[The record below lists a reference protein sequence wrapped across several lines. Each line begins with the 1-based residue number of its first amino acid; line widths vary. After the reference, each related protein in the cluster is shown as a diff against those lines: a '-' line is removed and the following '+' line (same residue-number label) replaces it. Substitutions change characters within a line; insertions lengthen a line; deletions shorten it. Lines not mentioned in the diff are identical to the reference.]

1 MKIGTREIGYDQP
14 VFVVAEISCNHAGSE
29 QLAHQL
35 IRAADRAGADA
46 VKFQCYTP
54 DELAPQSDHPAYI
67 LPDGPWA
74 GRNLHDL
81 YVQARTPFAWFTG
94 LIHEAEDHGMH
105 WFASVFGR
113 DSLAFMESL
122 DCPAYKIASA
132 EVTDLALVRAIA
144 ATGKPVILSDG
155 MATDDQV
162 EAAWDVIPADLV
174 ELRCVSDYPA
184 DPRSYSIDRDTE
196 YLWGLSD
203 HTTGNDVAIAA
214 VALGACVVEKHLMLD
229 PEGYGCDCKPELL
242 EGRHDSMCPYIAP
255 LDVDHSV
262 TEAQFFRY
270 VRAIRATEAMLSN
283 PERKISGSAW
293 RRRWVYARGLPA
305 GHVLEAS
312 DVRTARCAEGRE
324 ADTAIPVGWTLSADV
339 RAGDPVLA

>member
-229 PEGYGCDCKPELL
+229 SRDYVTP
-242 EGRHDSMCPYIAP
+242 P
-255 LDVDHSV
+255 LDLDHSV
-262 TEAQFFRY
+262 TPDQFADY